1 MSGHTVRFHRVLRA
15 PPERVYRAFL
25 DPQAMVKW
33 LPPHGFTGRVLE
45 MDARVGGVYRMQF
58 TNFSSGHTHAFGGKY
73 LELVPN
79 EKIVNTDLFDD
90 PNLPGQMITTIS
102 LKAVSCGTELEPLPT
117 AEAPRE
123 RSRGVRERR
132 APNPCPRL
140 VIETTSVIPESWRSV
155 STSCDCKDAVQMAEG
170 WGAATEAAGY
180 G

>member
-1 MSGHTVRFHRVLRA
+1 MSTGTVRFHRVLKA
-15 PPERVYRAFL
+15 PPERIYRAFL
-25 DPQAMVKW
+25 DPDAMAKF

-102 LKAVSCGTELEPLPT
+102 LKAVSCGTELT
-117 AEAPRE
+117 
-123 RSRGVRERR
+123 
-132 APNPCPRL
+132 
-140 VIETTSVIPESWRSV
+140 
-155 STSCDCKDAVQMAEG
+155 AVQEG
-170 WGAATEAAGY
+170 IPAAIPVEMCYLGWQETLALLAQLVEPDIPG
-180 G
+180 

>member
-1 MSGHTVRFHRVLRA
+1 MSTGTVRFHRILKA

-25 DPQAMVKW
+25 DPDAMAKF

-58 TNFSSGHTHAFGGKY
+58 TNFSSGQTHAFGGKY

-102 LKAVSCGTELEPLPT
+102 LKPVSCGTELT
-117 AEAPRE
+117 
-123 RSRGVRERR
+123 
-132 APNPCPRL
+132 
-140 VIETTSVIPESWRSV
+140 
-155 STSCDCKDAVQMAEG
+155 AVQEG
-170 WGAATEAAGY
+170 IPAAIPVEMCYLGWQETLALLAQLVEPEIPG
-180 G
+180 

>member
-1 MSGHTVRFHRVLRA
+1 MSTGTVRFHRILKA

-25 DPQAMVKW
+25 DPDAMAKF

-45 MDARVGGVYRMQF
+45 IDARVGGVYRMQF

-102 LKAVSCGTELEPLPT
+102 LKAVSCGTELT
-117 AEAPRE
+117 AVQE
-123 RSRGVRERR
+123 G
-132 APNPCPRL
+132 
-140 VIETTSVIPESWRSV
+140 IPEAIPV
-155 STSCDCKDAVQMAEG
+155 EMCYLG
-170 WGAATEAAGY
+170 WQETLALLAQLVEPEIPG
-180 G
+180 

>member
-1 MSGHTVRFHRVLRA
+1 MSTGTVRFHRILKA

-25 DPQAMVKW
+25 DPDAMAKF

-58 TNFSSGHTHAFGGKY
+58 TNFSNGQTHAFGGRY

-102 LKAVSCGTELEPLPT
+102 LKAVSCGTELT
-117 AEAPRE
+117 
-123 RSRGVRERR
+123 
-132 APNPCPRL
+132 
-140 VIETTSVIPESWRSV
+140 
-155 STSCDCKDAVQMAEG
+155 AVQEG
-170 WGAATEAAGY
+170 IPAAIPVEMCYLGWQETLALLAQLVEPEIPG
-180 G
+180 

>member
-1 MSGHTVRFHRVLRA
+1 MSTGTVRFHRILKA

-25 DPQAMVKW
+25 DPDAMAKF

-58 TNFSSGHTHAFGGKY
+58 TNFSSGQTHAFGGKY

-102 LKAVSCGTELEPLPT
+102 LKAVSCGTELT
-117 AEAPRE
+117 
-123 RSRGVRERR
+123 
-132 APNPCPRL
+132 
-140 VIETTSVIPESWRSV
+140 
-155 STSCDCKDAVQMAEG
+155 AVQEG
-170 WGAATEAAGY
+170 IPAAIPVEMCYLGWQETLALLAQLVEPEIPG
-180 G
+180 